1 MDKKW
6 MRRGQKVD
14 TNVGVQYVELIKLN
28 YDQNSKTKENSSST
42 VYTSMTMMISDILFN
57 VIPSNKH
64 DHDLSIAY

>member
-28 YDQNSKTKENSSST
+28 YDQNSKTKENCLST
-42 VYTSMTMMISDILFN
+42 A
-57 VIPSNKH
+57 P
-64 DHDLSIAY
+64 